1 MHRPFRFLWAALAL
15 AGVWFA
21 ASAAPAADE
30 EPPALREMTVLDR
43 RNLEANL
50 RWMLARE
57 RAARVADAAG
67 KKSARSRV
75 GVFADA
81 GCWHVGVTSITDALE
96 RVGVPCRALDQT
108 SITAE
113 GLAGL
118 EAIVFPGGWAP
129 FEFAALPT
137 TGGAAI
143 RAFAERGGHVLGI
156 CAGAYLLSK
165 QVVWE
170 GHEFPYPIA
179 LFDGDARGPLPGF
192 APWPGRSPAR
202 LKVTKAGAS
211 RGLES
216 LAMHDVLY
224 YGGATFAGGS
234 EMTVLATYADGGSS
248 IVVRPVG
255 KGEAILC
262 SAHLERPSPADG
274 GDDAAPPSLSGPW
287 LKALLGVR

>member
-1 MHRPFRFLWAALAL
+1 MHRPIRFLWAALAL
-15 AGVWFA
+15 AGAGFA
-21 ASAAPAADE
+21 ASVAPAADE
-30 EPPALREMTVLDR
+30 EAPALREMTVLDR

-57 RAARVADAAG
+57 RASRAADSTGRKAARA
-67 KKSARSRV
+67 RV
-75 GVFADA
+75 GVFAEA
-81 GCWHVGVTSITDALE
+81 GCWHVGVTSIPEALE
-96 RVGVPCRALDQT
+96 KVGVPCRALDQT
-108 SITAE
+108 SITAD

-118 EAIVFPGGWAP
+118 EAVVFPGGWAP
-129 FEFAALPT
+129 FEFAALPA

-143 RAFAERGGHVLGI
+143 RAFAERGGRVLGI

-179 LFDGDARGPLPGF
+179 LFDGEARGPLAGF

-202 LKVTKAGAS
+202 LRVTKAGAS
-211 RGLES
+211 RGIES
-216 LAMHDVLY
+216 LASRDVLY
-224 YGGATFAGGS
+224 YGGATFVGGS

-255 KGEAILC
+255 KGEVILC
-262 SAHLERPSPADG
+262 SAHLERPPPADG

-287 LKALLGVR
+287 LKALLSLK